1 MKRQKGLCWI
11 ANDDSFKFLVYPDD
25 VILLE
30 LHHCLISREELLIWI
45 MLILTTTECYFY
57 WFKIDLIFMHCH
69 LRNQI
74 LLKLCIFSGGF
85 KVEYSNVFKGK
96 KRILTE

>member
-11 ANDDSFKFLVYPDD
+11 ANEDSFKFLVYPDD
-25 VILLE
+25 VTLLE

-45 MLILTTTECYFY
+45 MLILTATECYFY
-57 WFKIDLIFMHCH
+57 WFKNIFDIYALSLKESNIIDIMY
-69 LRNQI
+69 
-74 LLKLCIFSGGF
+74 FSGEF